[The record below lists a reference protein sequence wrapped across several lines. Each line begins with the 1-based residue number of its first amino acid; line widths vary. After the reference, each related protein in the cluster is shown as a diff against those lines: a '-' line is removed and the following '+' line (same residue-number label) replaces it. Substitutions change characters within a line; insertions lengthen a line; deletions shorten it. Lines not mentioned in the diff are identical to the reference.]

1 MGIAF
6 RTSFTNNSFSGL
18 GVGVLATYP
27 QIGAQGG
34 LHALLVYCAAGAV
47 PFILF
52 GALGPIIRRQMPE
65 AFVLTEWVRYRY
77 GPICAL
83 VISCCT
89 VLTIFLFM
97 VSELA
102 SLKSMVETLT
112 TVKGGGLPVLIV
124 EAVVVSI
131 YTSMGGFYVSF
142 LTDNLQVAT
151 FLVLLAVCIIA
162 TGCTVKIDKHL
173 VGPSNLLKENKLGWK
188 LVYILTVAIVTNDCF
203 MSGFWLRTFAAK
215 TNKDLYISC
224 ALTAFALF
232 ALCAVLG
239 VSGLLAVWAGLL
251 PSPDDPEFLDESNNA
266 FYLLIHSLPAWVS
279 GFVLVFCVML
289 SACTFDS
296 LQSAIVSTIS
306 NDFFRNRVRIQWVRL
321 FMMATLAPCIVVALI
336 AQNVLDI
343 YLIVDILS
351 SCVVPVLF
359 LGLSKYFWFVTG
371 FDVILSLIGGII
383 GVFVYGT
390 IYGHSASYG
399 GSLLLMEDGL
409 YNDDWGAFGAF
420 VAAPVCCVIG
430 CFVGVVVRGIF
441 WAIYTKRFFA
451 VFDKP
456 TNGLHFH
463 DPYDRNLFVLAK
475 PWYEYIPFGENFWR
489 KVDWVI
495 FVQGTGDEADI
506 DKGTFIPSRFLP
518 KRFRKDEDHG
528 DSSGSFSS
536 AEKSG
541 TTDNEKQGFFAKIN
555 KLRN

>member
-1 MGIAF
+1 MP
-6 RTSFTNNSFSGL
+6 GL
-18 GVGVLATYP
+18 GVGVLSTYP

-34 LHALLVYCAAGAV
+34 LHALLVYCTAGAI

-52 GALGPIIRRQMPE
+52 GALGPIIRKQMPE

-89 VLTIFLFM
+89 ILTIFLFM

-102 SLKSMVETLT
+102 SVKAMVETLT

-142 LTDNLQVAT
+142 LTDNLQVAV
-151 FLVLLAVCIIA
+151 FLVLLVVCIIA
-162 TGCTVKIDKHL
+162 TGCTVDIDKHL

-188 LVYILTVAIVTNDCF
+188 LIYILTVAIVTNDCF

-215 TNKDLYISC
+215 TKKDLYISC
-224 ALTAFALF
+224 TLTAFSLF
-232 ALCAVLG
+232 CICAVLG

-251 PSPDDPEFLDESNNA
+251 PPADDPAFFDASNDA

-321 FMMATLAPCIVVALI
+321 FMMATMVPCIVVALK
-336 AQNVLDI
+336 AQNVLNI
-343 YLIVDILS
+343 YLIVDVLS

-359 LGLSKYFWFVTG
+359 LGLSKYFWFIAG

-383 GVFVYGT
+383 GVFVFGT
-390 IYGHSASYG
+390 IYGKSASYG

-409 YNDDWGAFGAF
+409 YDDDWGAFGAF
-420 VAAPVCCVIG
+420 VAAPVCSVIG
-430 CFVGVVVRGIF
+430 CAVGIFVRGIF
-441 WAIYTKRFFA
+441 WAFYSKRIFA

-463 DPYDRNLFVLAK
+463 QPRDHNLFVLKK
-475 PWYEYIPFGENFWR
+475 PWYEYAPFGQNFWK

-495 FVQGTGDEADI
+495 FVQGTGDESDI

-518 KRFRKDEDHG
+518 NKNDDSG
-528 DSSGSFSS
+528 DSSGSISS
-536 AEKSG
+536 GEKSSS
-541 TTDNEKQGFFAKIN
+541 DHAKEGFFAKVN
-555 KLRN
+555 RLRS